1 MDPRCVYCKILP
13 GWHTSIDEAEELPL
27 ELSKKNIIVGVSLNM
42 LCFNELQKLDP
53 TTDSIMKNNQSKGS
67 IILN

>member
-27 ELSKKNIIVGVSLNM
+27 ELSKKKHNSW
-42 LCFNELQKLDP
+42 C
-53 TTDSIMKNNQSKGS
+53 QSKHAMLQWITKAWS
-67 IILN
+67 NYR